1 MSAVGFVL
9 SVAGRFR
16 VNEYKLLGY
25 YPNPAECA
33 RAGIEFK
40 ALRPP
45 VGLEL

>member
-1 MSAVGFVL
+1 MTAVGVVL

-25 YPNPAECA
+25 YPNPEECA